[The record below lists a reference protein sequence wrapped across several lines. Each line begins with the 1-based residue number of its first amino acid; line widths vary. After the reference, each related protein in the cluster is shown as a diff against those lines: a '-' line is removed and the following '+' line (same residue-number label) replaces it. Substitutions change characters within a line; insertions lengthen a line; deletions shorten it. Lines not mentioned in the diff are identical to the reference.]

1 MRRLTV
7 LTVFAAAAAGSAFGV
22 LPCRFL
28 HEMTGEY
35 VTPHHS
41 FRGSAA
47 EKPLKVLF
55 LLDRAG
61 ARDAVELVQRF
72 SVEPTYF
79 LMTYGDR
86 IAQEDMYESA
96 WAGTTVYEKTREL
109 DEKLNAKYDLYV
121 FGRKSFTSVNEEHR
135 YRILKAV
142 RDEGAGLLM
151 VGDMSLPRM
160 PYKKVCAE
168 KLPAPKFAESFA
180 LEYKRASLAA
190 YRLGKGR
197 VVLASCGS
205 PSPTMFFTL
214 VPSFPIDDLWPA
226 KYENAIA
233 FAGAAMRYAAG
244 RDEVPSQP
252 ARTRFR
258 NRFND
263 EVPDTACA
271 GTYYRDTIGANG
283 AVVVER
289 VETPSPVGGV
299 TVDAPEVVKPGE
311 AFSVKAEWKSPSA
324 AVSSACVE
332 TLDSPK
338 LRVMTRQTVAVPP
351 GATSLSAEIAD
362 ARIGTKAGYV
372 RVTLLDAAGKPL
384 EIAEKLQF
392 FPRRELPDYMQMG
405 WDTVMSMHPFAGAPV
420 LVDRIGFEF
429 GLTHPSSGGGNLRS
443 MAVMN
448 QSAVPYLTRIGIGA
462 AENGSSKQNQWF
474 FLDKAA
480 TERMKGIKGDLCFYR
495 PEVKQLWADGIRH
508 RMQNLP
514 KYAPGFYNLG
524 DENGLSVTAGFGEYD
539 DKYFREFLK
548 AKYGT
553 IERLNRDWRT
563 NCADFASVPHL
574 KPEDAK
580 RVGNL
585 AAWGDHRAYIEK
597 MYADI
602 HAFCRDEIRKLDPG
616 APVGAEGSMPGDL
629 ELTFDKLEFW
639 GPYSNLVEDEVL
651 RSLGGDRIRMLWW
664 GGYPASHGG
673 RGKVPFPLS
682 LMKDL
687 ATGTV
692 MGNAWFDVR
701 AGNNHGF
708 FYSDLKVADDVAAYL
723 PWHDRFKDGLAQLL
737 IRNPL
742 KDEGI
747 LLYWSHACRTAS
759 LASEKCLSPTDGLT
773 TLIKSFY
780 RTGRSFEFVSA
791 RTLGRLEK
799 AKVVFLCGATALSD
813 AEVAALRAFAER
825 GGRIVADVEPAIMNE
840 NLAWR
845 DKSALAGIWGKGGST
860 LLGKKLSLAA
870 AHEKSPGAFDREI
883 AAYLPPAVAC
893 TPAARMDENAIMR
906 TRGGVGFDLVTAM
919 WPATNLGAKIP
930 VKLPGRRFLYDP
942 MVGFVDETSTLA
954 LDFADT
960 PFVSRTIFAAKQS
973 APEFAIEGAVRG
985 GEVKVKPP
993 AFVSGRVYN
1002 LTVRDAKGDIRWRF
1016 VFDRAENAP
1025 KKMYVAYTDAPG
1037 EWRATLVDCATGL
1050 KTEKTFRVT
1059 E

>member
-1 MRRLTV
+1 MAKKI
-7 LTVFAAAAAGSAFGV
+7 VFAGAALAATAAFAV

-41 FRGSAA
+41 FRGADA

-55 LLDRAG
+55 LLDRSG
-61 ARDAVELVQRF
+61 GRDAVEAVQRF
-72 SVEPTYF
+72 NIEPTYF
-79 LMTYGDR
+79 LMTGGDR

-96 WAGTTVYEKTREL
+96 WSGTTVYEKTREL

-121 FGRKSFTSVNEEHR
+121 FGRKSLTSVNEEHR

-142 RDEGAGLLM
+142 RDDGAGLLM
-151 VGDMSLPRM
+151 VGDMGMPRI
-160 PYKKVCAE
+160 PYKKACAE
-168 KLPAPKFAESFA
+168 KLPLPSFA
-180 LEYKRASLAA
+180 SSFAREYQKTALAA

-197 VVLASCGS
+197 VVTMCCGS
-205 PSPTMFFTL
+205 PSPTQFFTL
-214 VPSFPIDDLWPA
+214 APLFTIDDLWPA

-244 RDEVPSQP
+244 RDDVPSQP
-252 ARTRFR
+252 VRTRIR
-258 NRFND
+258 NRFNE
-263 EVPDTACA
+263 EVADASCA
-271 GTYYRDTIGANG
+271 GTHFRDTIGANG

-299 TVDAPEVVKPGE
+299 EVDAPEVVKPGE
-311 AFSVKAEWKSPSA
+311 PFAVKATWKKAAASVASA
-324 AVSSACVE
+324 RVE

-338 LRVMTRQTVAVPP
+338 LRVMTRRTLPVPP
-351 GATSLSAEIAD
+351 GATSVSADIAD
-362 ARIGTKAGYV
+362 ARVSTKAGYV
-372 RVTLLDAAGKPL
+372 RVTLLDGAGRPV

-392 FPRRELPDYMQMG
+392 FPARNLPDYVQMG
-405 WDTVMSMHPFAGAPV
+405 WDTVVSMHPFAGAPV
-420 LVDRIGFEF
+420 LVDRVGFDF
-429 GLTHPSSGGGNLRS
+429 GLCHPTKDGANIRA
-443 MAVMN
+443 MAVLN
-448 QSAVPYLTRIGIGA
+448 QTSVPYLTRVGISA
-462 AENGSSKQNQWF
+462 APNGSSRQSQWF

-480 TERMKGIKGDLCFYR
+480 TERMNKIEGDLCFYR

-508 RMQNLP
+508 RMANLP

-524 DENGLSVTAGFGEYD
+524 DENGLNVTAGFGEYD

-553 IERLNRDWRT
+553 IENLNRNWKT

-574 KPEDAK
+574 RPEVAK
-580 RVGNL
+580 KTGNL

-602 HAFCRDEIRKLDPG
+602 HAFCRDEIHKYDPG
-616 APVGAEGSMPGDL
+616 APVGAEGSMPGDM
-629 ELTFDKLEFW
+629 ELTFERLEFW

-708 FYSDLKVADDVAAYL
+708 FYSDLKIADDVAAYM

-747 LLYWSHACRTAS
+747 LIYWSHACRTAS
-759 LASEKCLSPTDGLT
+759 LASEKCLSPNDGIS

-791 RTLGRLEK
+791 RTLARLEK

-813 AEVAALRAFAER
+813 AEVAALRAFAAR
-825 GGRIVADVEPAIMNE
+825 GGRIVADVMPATMNE

-845 DKSALAGIWGKGGST
+845 DTPALADLPRFV
-860 LLGKKLSLAA
+860 LLNKKLSYEA
-870 AHEKSPGAFDREI
+870 AHESRPGFFDKKI
-883 AAYLPPAVAC
+883 TTYLPDAVLC
-893 TPAARMDENAIMR
+893 SYPYSPMDENAILR
-906 TRGGVGFDLVTAM
+906 TRGGNGFDLVTAM
-919 WPATNLGAKIP
+919 WPATDLGAKLRVQIQ
-930 VKLPGRRFLYDP
+930 GRFIYEP
-942 MVGFVDETSTLA
+942 MVGFVGEGREAT
-954 LDFADT
+954 LDFSES
-960 PFVSRTIFAAKQS
+960 PFVCRSVFASKQS
-973 APEFAIEGAVRG
+973 EPSFSIAGAPRG
-985 GEVKVKPP
+985 GEVKFTAPP
-993 AFVSGRVYN
+993 LVSGRVYN
-1002 LTVRDAKGDIRWRF
+1002 LTVRDPAGDVRWRF
-1016 VFDRAENAP
+1016 VFDREANAP
-1025 KKMYVAYTDAPG
+1025 KKMYVAYTDRPG

-1050 KTEKTFRVT
+1050 KTEKSFSVA

>member
-1 MRRLTV
+1 MKKFLVAT
-7 LTVFAAAAAGSAFGV
+7 AAAAAATAALGV

-35 VTPHHS
+35 VTPHYS
-41 FRGSAA
+41 FRGSEA

-55 LLDRAG
+55 LLDRSG
-61 ARDAVELVQRF
+61 ARDAVEAVQRF
-72 SVEPTYF
+72 DIEPTYF
-79 LMTYGDR
+79 LMTGGDR

-96 WAGTTVYEKTREL
+96 WSGTTIYEKTREL
-109 DEKLNAKYDLYV
+109 DEKLNGRYDLYV
-121 FGRKSFTSVNEEHR
+121 FGRKGFTSVNEEHR

-142 RDEGAGLLM
+142 RDDGAGLLM
-151 VGDMSLPRM
+151 VGDMGMPRI

-168 KLPAPKFAESFA
+168 KLPLPAFASSFVR
-180 LEYKRASLAA
+180 EYAKTALAA

-197 VVLASCGS
+197 VVTMSCGS
-205 PSPTMFFTL
+205 PSPTQFFTL
-214 VPSFPIDDLWPA
+214 VPSFAIDDLWPA

-244 RDEVPSQP
+244 REDVPSQP
-252 ARTRFR
+252 VRTRMR
-258 NRFND
+258 NRFNE
-263 EVPDTACA
+263 EVVDASCA
-271 GTYYRDTIGANG
+271 GTHFRDTIGANG

-299 TVDAPEVVKPGE
+299 EVSAPEVVKPGE
-311 AFSVKAEWKSPSA
+311 RFSVKATWKTASA
-324 AVSSACVE
+324 SVASARVE

-338 LRVMTRQTVAVPP
+338 LRVMTRQAVPVSQ
-351 GATSLSAEIAD
+351 GATSVSADIAD
-362 ARIGTKAGYV
+362 ARVSTKAGYV
-372 RVTLLDAAGKPL
+372 RVTLLDGAGRPV
-384 EIAEKLQF
+384 EVAEKMQF
-392 FPRRELPDYMQMG
+392 FPSRNLPDYVQMG
-405 WDTVMSMHPFAGAPV
+405 WDTVVSMHPFAGAPV
-420 LVDRIGFEF
+420 LIDRIGFDF
-429 GLTHPSSGGGNLRS
+429 GLTHPSNGGGNIRA

-448 QSAVPYLTRIGIGA
+448 QTSVPYLTRVGIGA
-462 AENGSSKQNQWF
+462 ASNGSSKQNQWF
-474 FLDKAA
+474 FLDKEA
-480 TERMKGIKGDLCFYR
+480 TERMKKIDGDLCFYR

-508 RMQNLP
+508 RMTNLP

-548 AKYGT
+548 EKYGT
-553 IERLNRDWRT
+553 IENLNRNWRT
-563 NCADFASVPHL
+563 NCTDFAFVPHIRP
-574 KPEDAK
+574 KDAK
-580 RVGNL
+580 AIGNL

-602 HAFCRDEIRKLDPG
+602 HAFCRDEIHKYDPG

-629 ELTFDKLEFW
+629 ELTFERLEFW

-687 ATGTV
+687 AKGTV

-747 LLYWSHACRTAS
+747 LLYWSHACHTAS
-759 LASEKCLSPTDGLT
+759 LASEKCLSPNDGIS

-780 RTGRSFEFVSA
+780 RTGRTFEFASA
-791 RTLGRLEK
+791 RTLARLER

-813 AEVAALRAFAER
+813 AEVAALRAFAAH
-825 GGRIVADVEPAIMNE
+825 GGRVVADVEPAVMNE

-845 DKSALAGIWGKGGST
+845 DTPALKGLWGRGGCV

-870 AHEKSPGAFDREI
+870 AHEKKPGDFDSEI
-883 AAYLPPAVAC
+883 AAFLPPPVAC
-893 TPAARMDENAIMR
+893 VPAVRMDDNAILR

-930 VKLPGRRFLYDP
+930 VKLTGRRFIYDP
-942 MVGFVDETSTLA
+942 MVGPVGEASTLT
-954 LDFADT
+954 LDFSNS
-960 PFVSRTIFAAKQS
+960 PLVSRTVFAAKQS
-973 APEFAIEGAVRG
+973 KPEFAVEGAARG
-985 GEVKVKPP
+985 GEVKVRTP
-993 AFVSGRVYN
+993 ALVPGRIYN
-1002 LTVRDAKGDIRWRF
+1002 LTVLDAAGAVRWRF
-1016 VFDRAENAP
+1016 VFDREENAP
-1025 KKMYVAYTDAPG
+1025 KNMYVAYTDRPG
-1037 EWRATLVDCATGL
+1037 EWRATLIDCATGL
-1050 KTEKTFRVT
+1050 RTDKTFRVA